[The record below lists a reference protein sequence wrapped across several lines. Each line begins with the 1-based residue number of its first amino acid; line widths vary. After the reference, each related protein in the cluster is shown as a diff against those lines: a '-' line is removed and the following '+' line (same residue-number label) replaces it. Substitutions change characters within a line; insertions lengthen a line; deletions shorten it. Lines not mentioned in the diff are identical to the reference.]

1 MLALPKNKYNPL
13 SFLFCVVEK
22 EDIITEL
29 HKLNPKK
36 VTQKT
41 DIAVT
46 ILKDNEDF
54 FTGYF
59 LLFFNYVITS
69 SKFLS
74 SLKMTNIKETKC
86 LKEN

>member
-1 MLALPKNKYNPL
+1 M
-13 SFLFCVVEK
+13 VEK

-46 ILKDNEDF
+46 ILKENEDF
-54 FTGYF
+54 FAGYF
-59 LLFFNYVITS
+59 LLFFNYIITS
-69 SKFLS
+69 SKFQKKK
-74 SLKMTNIKETKC
+74 KMTNIKETKC